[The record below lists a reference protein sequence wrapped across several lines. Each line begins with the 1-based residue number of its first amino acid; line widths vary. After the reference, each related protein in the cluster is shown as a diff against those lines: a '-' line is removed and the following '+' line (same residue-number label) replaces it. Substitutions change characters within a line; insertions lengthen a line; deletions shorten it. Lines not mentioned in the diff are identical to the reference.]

1 MYKFCIIIAY
11 VKIILLRRQNS
22 MQFIFYRQLNEVTI
36 LSDIKILEKQRD
48 EVLYQKILGELLEQ
62 SYYLELSQD
71 LFKMYLCF
79 LIANDENMFSLT
91 AEKEGEDMD
100 ENLKTLVLK
109 DLSMLIQLFH
119 SQVLTVS
126 LKEKEKLK
134 SYYKLYE
141 ALEKRPSPESF
152 LHTLIAYYKQYGC
165 GNMNLYKGFKWQ
177 QDKGLI
183 GISECDPI
191 TLEEL
196 IGCDYQKEALIKNTE
211 NFLAG
216 KPSNNALLFGDS
228 GTGKSS
234 MVKAILNAYYEKGL
248 RIIDLSK
255 ADFMYFNH
263 ILPLLRNR
271 GLHYII
277 FLDDLSFEEFE
288 TEYKYMK
295 ALIEG
300 GVEVKP
306 NNVLIYATS
315 NRRHLIRETWE
326 ERQGQDIHITDTRQE
341 KLSLADRFGLSL
353 TFTSPAQNAYLEMV
367 IALAKQYKIE
377 LEPNKLREKAIQWEL
392 AHGGR
397 SGRVAKQFIQSLM

>member
-1 MYKFCIIIAY
+1 
-11 VKIILLRRQNS
+11 
-22 MQFIFYRQLNEVTI
+22 MQFIFYRRLNEIAI
-36 LSDIKILEKQRD
+36 LKGAQTLQEEKN

-62 SYYLELSQD
+62 SYHLKLGQD

-79 LIANDENMFSLT
+79 LVANDENAFSLT
-91 AEKEGEDMD
+91 AEKEGEGMD
-100 ENLKTLVLK
+100 DNLKALVLK
-109 DLSMLIQLFH
+109 DLTTLIQLFH
-119 SQVLTVS
+119 SQVITLSV
-126 LKEKEKLK
+126 KNQEKTE

-141 ALEKRPSPESF
+141 ALEKEPSPESF

-165 GNMNLYKGFKWQ
+165 GNMNRYKAFKWQ

-191 TLEEL
+191 TLKEL
-196 IGCDYQKEALIKNTE
+196 IGCNYQKEALIKNTE
-211 NFLAG
+211 NFLQG
-216 KPSNNALLFGDS
+216 KPANNALLFGDS

-234 MVKAILNAYYEKGL
+234 MVKALLNAYYDQGI

-255 ADFMYFNH
+255 ADFMYFNR

-341 KLSLADRFGLSL
+341 KLSLSDRFGLSL
-353 TFTSPAQNAYLEMV
+353 TFTSPAQNAYLEIV
-367 IALAKQYKIE
+367 TALAAQYGVDIDA
-377 LEPNKLREKAIQWEL
+377 NRLREKAIQWEL

-397 SGRVAKQFIQSLM
+397 SGRVAKQFIQSLL